1 MNILNRYL
9 IREFLKFFS
18 IVQMVVLLIYIS
30 IDYLS
35 NLDRF
40 IKAGLPLSRGL
51 TYVLLRI
58 PYMTVLLT
66 PVGILISVI
75 IVFGLMNKKRELLA
89 LKTSGV
95 SVFTMLKPFLAA
107 GLFLSLCLFL
117 MAEEIVPV
125 AMTQARYLKTTE
137 IRKKQM
143 VTSKEKNIWI
153 KGERRIT
160 HIKFYDAMTHAI
172 FGVTQTFFDNGF
184 NLIRRIDSEKGE
196 FKGGGWVLSGG
207 MEQRVDPKTGEM
219 SIAFFDEKPESLDFI
234 PEDLNQV
241 VKKSEEMGYREL
253 YHYVKKMEAEGYDA
267 TLYRVDLIAKTAF
280 PFVCILMCMTG
291 IGITVKSRID
301 HGLPF
306 YISSGIGI
314 SFLYWI
320 CYSFFLSLGYGGM
333 LPPVAAGWGA
343 NVLLGLASLYML
355 INAD

>member
-9 IREFLKFFS
+9 TREFLKFFF
-18 IVQMVVLLIYIS
+18 IVQTIVLLLYLS

-40 IKAGLPLSRGL
+40 IKAGLPLSRGV
-51 TYVLLRI
+51 TYVLLKI

-66 PVGILISVI
+66 PVGTVISVI

-95 SVFTMLKPFLAA
+95 SVFTMLKPFLFTGAV
-107 GLFLSLCLFL
+107 LSLCLFL

-125 AMTQARYLKTTE
+125 AMTRARYLKTTE
-137 IRKKQM
+137 IRKRQM

-153 KGERRIT
+153 KGDRRIT
-160 HIKFYDAMTHAI
+160 HIKYYQALIQSI
-172 FGVTQTFFDNGF
+172 FGITQTFFDNGF
-184 NLIRRIDSEKGE
+184 NLIRRIDAEKGE
-196 FKGGGWVLSGG
+196 FKEGTWVLSSV
-207 MEQRVDPKTGEM
+207 MEQRLDPETGEM
-219 SIAFFDEKPESLDFI
+219 KIDFFDQKKEPLDFI

-253 YHYVKKMEAEGYDA
+253 YHYVKKMESEGYDA
-267 TLYRVDLIAKTAF
+267 TLYRVDLISKTAF
-280 PFVCILMCMTG
+280 PFVCILMCMMG

-320 CYSFFLSLGYGGM
+320 CHSFFLSLGYGGM

-343 NVLLGLASLYML
+343 NLILTCASLYML

>member
-1 MNILNRYL
+1 MTILSRYT
-9 IREFLKFFS
+9 IREFLKFFL
-18 IVQMVVLLIYIS
+18 IVQMVVLLLYIS

-40 IKAGLPLSRGL
+40 MRAGLPLMRGL
-51 TYVLLRI
+51 TYVLLRV
-58 PYMTVLLT
+58 PYMAVLLT
-66 PVGILISVI
+66 PVGILVAII

-95 SVFTMLKPFLAA
+95 SVFSMLKPFLVA
-107 GLFLSLCLFL
+107 GAILSVVLFL

-125 AMTQARYLKTTE
+125 AMSQARRLKTTE

-143 VTSKEKNIWI
+143 VTSREKNIWI
-153 KGERRIT
+153 KGDRRIT
-160 HIKFYDAMTHAI
+160 HIKFYDAKSMTI
-172 FGVTQTFFDNGF
+172 FGVTQTFFDGKF
-184 NLIRRIDSEKGE
+184 NLIRRIDSEKGVYRE
-196 FKGGGWVLSGG
+196 GEWILLKG
-207 MEQRVDPKTGEM
+207 MEQRVEPKTADM
-219 SIAFFDEKPESLDFI
+219 DITFFDDKHEPLDFL

-253 YHYVKKMEAEGYDA
+253 YNYVKKMEAEGYDA
-267 TLYRVDLIAKTAF
+267 TLYRVDLISKIAF
-280 PFVCILMCMTG
+280 PFVCILMCMVG
-291 IGITVKSRID
+291 IGITAKSKID

-333 LPPVAAGWGA
+333 IPPIVAGWGA
-343 NVLLGLASLYML
+343 NLILGLVGIFLL
-355 INAD
+355 VNAD